1 MARFFFLDD
10 PSERGLKHS
19 SKAGG
24 LPALRTRGTGTLPLS
39 ALVAGD
45 TRFNSQEIDRQARPK
60 RPDLLLPPMFDELQD
75 AAGASDA
82 FVLPSLSEGLPMA
95 LLSAWA
101 RGLPAVMTKECNV
114 PEGIAAGAAI
124 AVPANPESIAEG
136 LNTLEAMSDF
146 ERSAMGARGRR
157 LVEEKFA
164 WPNAA
169 AQMREVYDW
178 ILGRAAKP
186 RCVSEP

>member
-1 MARFFFLDD
+1 MFN
-10 PSERGLKHS
+10 ELKD
-19 SKAGG
+19 
-24 LPALRTRGTGTLPLS
+24 
-39 ALVAGD
+39 VA
-45 TRFNSQEIDRQARPK
+45 F
-60 RPDLLLPPMFDELQD
+60 
-75 AAGASDA
+75 GASDA

-101 RGLPAVMTKECNV
+101 AGLPVVMTKGCNV
-114 PEGIAAGAAI
+114 PEGFAAGAAI
-124 AVPANPESIAEG
+124 AVDANPESIAEG
-136 LNTLEAMSDF
+136 LNTLDAMSDF
-146 ERSAMGARGRR
+146 ERSAMGAKGRR

-186 RCVSEP
+186 RCVSEQ